1 MAEPRLTGPLSRRRV
16 RLTNAGHFLTCAGP
30 ERGPLASWEQLGC
43 HTHTDLV
50 IRHELR
56 GGWQVEWIGPAGSA
70 QRPDTDATIDLGGRL
85 LLPGLVDCHTHAVFA
100 GDRSGEFVQRLNG
113 LTYAEI
119 AAAGGGILHTVTKT
133 RAASVPEL
141 VEASAPRLQQMA
153 KWGVRIVECKTGY
166 GLDLASEVKILQAI
180 AALRERFA
188 GSMRLVSTA
197 MPAHAIPPEFKG
209 NPDGYVAVVC
219 EQILPALRAADPE
232 LAFVDVFVE
241 KGYFNVQQAERIAE
255 TAASLGL
262 PVKAHVDEFAD
273 LGGVPWAVEQGAAS
287 VEHLLQT
294 GEKSVRALAKSGTV
308 AVGLPLT
315 SVFLREPY
323 APLRQLVDAGA
334 LVAVATDCNPG
345 SAMTTNLVLAMQMAV
360 LGAKLSP
367 QEALRG
373 ATRCAAL
380 ALREPG
386 GYRGRLAVGEPFVA
400 TLLDLDGVE
409 RLFYELGQPPRA
421 SDLLTEAG
429 VHG

>member
-1 MAEPRLTGPLSRRRV
+1 MADARLTGPLPRRRV
-16 RLTNAGHFLTCAGP
+16 RLKGAGHVLTCAGP

-43 HTHTDLV
+43 HNGAELV

-56 GGWQVEWIGPAGSA
+56 GGWQLEWLGPAGSA
-70 QRPDTDATIDLGGRL
+70 DQPPADATIDLGGRL

-113 LTYAEI
+113 KSYAEI
-119 AAAGGGILHTVTKT
+119 AAAGGGILHTVGKT

-141 VEASAPRLQQMA
+141 VEAAAPRLQQMA
-153 KWGVRIVECKTGY
+153 QWGVRVAECKTGY
-166 GLDLASEVKILQAI
+166 GLDLASEVKLLQAI
-180 AALRERFA
+180 AALRERFS
-188 GSMRLVSTA
+188 GTLRLVSTA
-197 MPAHAIPPEFKG
+197 MPAHAVPPEFRAD
-209 NPDGYVAVVC
+209 PDSYVALVC
-219 EQILPALRAADPE
+219 EQILPAMSAADPE
-232 LAFVDVFVE
+232 LGFVDVFVE
-241 KGYFNVQQAERIAE
+241 KGYFSVQQAGRIAQ
-255 TAASLGL
+255 AAEALGL
-262 PVKAHVDEFAD
+262 PLKAHVDEFAD
-273 LGGVPWAVEQGAAS
+273 LGGVSWAVEQGAAS

-294 GEKSVRALAKSGTV
+294 SAKAVQTLAKSGTV

-360 LGAKLSP
+360 LGARLSP

-400 TLLDLDGVE
+400 TVLDLDGVDQ
-409 RLFYELGQPPRA
+409 LFYELGQGPRA
-421 SDLLTEAG
+421 SRLLLDAG
-429 VHG
+429 VA